1 MTTCNRHNKH
11 VLRWA
16 LLFIL
21 CTLMLSSCTSQ
32 AEELPHATGDF
43 ATVTDIAPSVVQV
56 HALNEDYL
64 AVSQCTGTIIDPR
77 GIILTNFHC
86 VADTRTKEF
95 YNPDKILEV
104 FLTKN
109 YATPPLF
116 AYYAQVVATDSDAD
130 LAVLQIVR
138 LRNGTT
144 PLACL
149 ELPAFILNTAP
160 AAIEDAIR
168 AIGYPGFGQ
177 STLTVTDGKVAGL
190 SKFGAGSI
198 LMNGSHVAIK
208 TTNIMGHGISGGA
221 LVNNKNELIGVPF
234 ANVPDSMGT
243 PGTMNYAIAIDEA
256 STILD
261 VARKGPF
268 PGCDDA
274 PAVELLRDIKTYPS
288 SVMHGR
294 ITYIPK
300 IENDLLLSE
309 ATIYLFAPE
318 YDVSDLTIEDID
330 AAYARGKTR
339 FDGVF
344 QVPLTRNQY
353 ETDLGVVVV
362 FNDRILMRENS
373 VDLRGEK
380 TPEYDHVYYNDQ
392 GNGDTL
398 AIESMIR
405 TIEK

>member
-1 MTTCNRHNKH
+1 MP

-16 LLFIL
+16 LLLIL
-21 CTLMLSSCTSQ
+21 CTLMLISCTSQ

-56 HALNEDYL
+56 NALNEDYVP
-64 AVSQCTGTIIDPR
+64 VSQCTGTIIDPR

-86 VADTRTKEF
+86 VADTQTKEF
-95 YNPDKILEV
+95 LNPDKILEV
-104 FLTKN
+104 LLTQN

-116 AYYAQVVATDSDAD
+116 EYYAQVVATDSDAD

-144 PLACL
+144 PVTCL
-149 ELPAFILNTAP
+149 ELPAFTLNTAP
-160 AAIEDAIR
+160 AAIEDSIR

-198 LMNGSHVAIK
+198 DMNGSHVAIK

-256 STILD
+256 STILA

-274 PAVELLRDIKTYPS
+274 PAADLLRDIKTYPT
-288 SVMHGR
+288 SVLYGR
-294 ITYIPK
+294 LTYSPK
-300 IENDLLLSE
+300 IENDFPLSE

-318 YDVSDLTIEDID
+318 YDVSDLTLDEVD
-330 AAYARGKTR
+330 AAYARGKTW

-362 FNDRILMRENS
+362 FNDRILMRENG

-380 TPEYDHVYYNDQ
+380 TPDYDHVYYNDQ
-392 GNGDTL
+392 ENGDTL
-398 AIESMIR
+398 MIESMLR
-405 TIEK
+405 TREK